1 MRIVR
6 TAAAQL
12 GPIQRAD
19 SRADVLPRLLALLQQ
34 AKRERCDFVV
44 FPELAL
50 TTFFPRWYVEERS
63 DADHWFEHEMP
74 SAETVSYTHL
84 TLPTILLV

>member
-12 GPIQRAD
+12 GPIQKAD
-19 SRADVLPRLLALLQQ
+19 DRSAVVSRMLTLKNDAHRQGAD
-34 AKRERCDFVV
+34 FIV

-50 TTFFPRWYVEERS
+50 TTFF
-63 DADHWFEHEMP
+63 
-74 SAETVSYTHL
+74 
-84 TLPTILLV
+84 